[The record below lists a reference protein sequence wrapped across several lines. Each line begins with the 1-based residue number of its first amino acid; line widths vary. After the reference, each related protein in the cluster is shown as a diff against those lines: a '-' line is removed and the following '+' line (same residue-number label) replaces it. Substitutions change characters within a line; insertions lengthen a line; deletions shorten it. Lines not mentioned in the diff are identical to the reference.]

1 MAGNFSDS
9 EKQVLTQ
16 QLRSVLMRTELS
28 GNTSYLYRFS
38 QAGGQSTYSF
48 GLLQFDLGKNAKAP
62 TEAEVFLKNELG
74 FTSSEITA
82 LKGSSLPQST
92 LAEFNQRLMNNQD
105 KVDAF
110 TDKAL
115 IKDINKLDSLIT
127 EVAQT
132 RPDVAQSILD
142 NSRVQLRLLDYQN
155 QFGLSG
161 IDNGRMQPDGF
172 MMSYLKGNSVKMMG
186 EPIQLPADSGLNE
199 ADLQNFRGHTLQAVT
214 YKRDAERREDDLN
227 VAFKNIELDSPSG
240 DSRNVDRPKGGSPTE
255 PNGGAGHWEDPTQYD
270 EMGNVI
276 QSGARVWVPDD
287 VPPVSPDA
295 GRGLINPPSI
305 NPDSSAPT
313 QPNLPSTP
321 QISPDGTTALLPN
334 GQIIRAGT
342 GGTLDIDADG
352 NLVVSRPAQGWTNA
366 DGSPSDIRQVTTYDA
381 KGAQLGTTIAQ
392 NLPGESSPVENY
404 AHRTVQVH
412 NPDGSTS
419 DVNTHF
425 QAGVGWVDD
434 AGKTVLSLKDAQAQ
448 LDARN
453 AHLIPGASADNDYT
467 PGAPTG
473 EAEARDYMGKTPA
486 QQANPD
492 SGGGSDADPD
502 PQSLQGHGGSDTPS
516 DFHTALLNALRNPE
530 LPNTNGP
537 TTQYA
542 GPGLPEIASAP
553 SPAPE
558 PNPNSL
564 SSYFQTQG
572 AALTPKQQD
581 ALTSQINQLKLGSS
595 DDLSFYRLPDGSTLI
610 ANADGDLVGQ
620 LGAPRNGEISLR
632 ANAIGQDGSATTHER
647 TITTDGQTTSYSPHT
662 LAQVDAGLSLIQ
674 GLDGLQHWDQMGDVA
689 RFSSLVGLASS
700 FNTLSGGALGDL
712 GKLGTAASVLGL
724 MQALQDGNTAGIISG
739 INGLSGG
746 QIDLAINGAVNNAL
760 GTASSVPYVSVA
772 LALNDFEKHVGQSIG
787 TLVGTYFGGTIGGA
801 IGAMVGGLL
810 DSMFG
815 GGRSDPPP
823 PPAGIVHFSWDADGQ
838 IQHTI
843 DHNQSGGGTAA
854 NQAAA
859 SMQALLENV
868 VQAVNEA
875 NAQKTGDHSHDV
887 AINPYLL
894 PRIHYGSGGACM
906 EVTQFDGSTT
916 LEGIGQEGFAER
928 LIAILQDNGALAPAW
943 QVATVQGHWAQAQEE
958 LADLRE
964 QLSEA
969 QQSENPQ
976 VAQLQQQIDARQ
988 QALDHELHAGK
999 GGHAYAGNE
1008 AYSLQGNAAE
1018 SADFKTQDFGVLVVH
1033 VSEHARVQASAQ
1045 ALDQTLENIQKQ
1057 ALQLSETLRD
1067 VEDDGYAERSDW
1079 ISATDGAGNLQ
1090 GLLVLDQNSDGLIQ
1104 TRDILNLGGNAG
1116 QAGNPT
1122 TEAGL
1127 VTENAALQHN
1137 NVQWLDANG
1146 DGVLDARDPAFAAVK
1161 LWVDLNQDGQMQ
1173 ASEGASLADMGLQSI
1188 NFQSGEVVYADG
1200 QRDALSAAT
1209 LHADTDGVR
1218 MTQISE
1224 VTAQGLI
1231 GFGSDNGAICPQQT
1245 RRALRMRGFRCIGAH
1260 GMPPSYV
1267 SIKSTSLI

>member
-115 IKDINKLDSLIT
+115 IKDINKLDNLIT

-142 NSRVQLRLLDYQN
+142 NPRLQLRLLDYQN

-227 VAFKNIELDSPSG
+227 IAFKNIASDSPSG
-240 DSRNVDRPKGGSPTE
+240 DSRNVDRPKSGSPTK

-276 QSGARVWVPDD
+276 QSGARVWVPND
-287 VPPVSPDA
+287 VPPVSPGA
-295 GRGLINPPSI
+295 GRGLVNPPSV

-313 QPNLPSTP
+313 LPKLPPTP

-334 GQIIRAGT
+334 GQVIRAGT
-342 GGTLDIDADG
+342 GGTLDIDPNG
-352 NLVVSRPAQGWTNA
+352 NLIVSRPAQGWTNA
-366 DGSPSDIRQVTTYDA
+366 DGSPSDIRQITTYDA

-404 AHRTVQVH
+404 AQRTVQVH
-412 NPDGSTS
+412 NPDGSIS

-448 LDARN
+448 LDAKN

-486 QQANPD
+486 QQAKPD
-492 SGGGSDADPD
+492 SDGGSDAEPD
-502 PQSLQGHGGSDTPS
+502 PQSSQGHGGSDTPS
-516 DFHTALLNALRNPE
+516 DFHTALLDAFTNPTI
-530 LPNTNGP
+530 PNTSGP

-542 GPGLPEIASAP
+542 GPGLPESGINP
-553 SPAPE
+553 SQTQE

-572 AALTPKQQD
+572 EALSPKQQD

-610 ANADGDLVGQ
+610 ANADGDLLGE

-647 TITTDGQTTSYSPHT
+647 TITTDGQTTSHSPQA
-662 LAQVDAGLSLIQ
+662 LAQANAGLSLMQ
-674 GLDGLQHWDQMGDVA
+674 GLDGLQQWDQMGDVA
-689 RFSSLVGLASS
+689 RFTSLVGLASS
-700 FNTLSGGALGDL
+700 FNTLSDGALGNL
-712 GKLGTAASVLGL
+712 GNLGAAASALGL
-724 MQALQDGNTAGIISG
+724 MQALQDGNTGGVVSG
-739 INGLSGG
+739 INAVSGG
-746 QIDLAINGAVNNAL
+746 AIDGALNSAVNSAL
-760 GTASSVPYVSVA
+760 GTASSSVPYVSIA
-772 LALNDFEKHVGQSIG
+772 LALNDFEKHVGSSLG
-787 TLVGTYFGGTIGGA
+787 TLVGTFFGGPIGGA
-801 IGAMVGGLL
+801 IGGMVGGML

-815 GGRSDPPP
+815 GSHSPPP
-823 PPAGIVHFSWDADGQ
+823 PPEGAVHFSWDAAGH

-843 DHNQSGGGTAA
+843 DLDERGGGSAA
-854 NQAAA
+854 NQVAAGV
-859 SMQALLENV
+859 QGLLEQV
-868 VQAVNEA
+868 VRAA
-875 NAQKTGDHSHDV
+875 NANHTDPNLDL

-894 PRIHYGSGGACM
+894 PRFGVSKGATWM
-906 EVTQFDGSTT
+906 EVTQSDGST
-916 LEGIGQEGFAER
+916 LREDISQEGFAEH

-943 QVATVQGHWAQAQEE
+943 QVATVQGHWVQAQEE
-958 LADLRE
+958 LADLRA
-964 QLSEA
+964 QLSET
-969 QQSENPQ
+969 QQSESPQ
-976 VAQLQQQIDARQ
+976 AAQIQQQIDARQ
-988 QALDHELHAGK
+988 QALDHELHAGI

-1018 SADFKTQDFGVLVVH
+1018 SADFKTQGFGVLVVH
-1033 VSEHARVQASAQ
+1033 VSQHSGVQASAQ
-1045 ALDQTLENIQKQ
+1045 ALGQTLEHIGQT
-1057 ALQLSETLRD
+1057 LQLSETLRD
-1067 VEDDGYAERSDW
+1067 VENDGYAERTDW

-1090 GLLVLDQNSDGLIQ
+1090 GLLVLDQNGNGLIE
-1104 TRDILNLGGNAG
+1104 TRDILNIGGNAE
-1116 QAGNPT
+1116 QVGNLT
-1122 TEAGL
+1122 TEAAL
-1127 VTENAALQHN
+1127 ATQNAALQHN

-1161 LWVDLNQDGQMQ
+1161 LWVDINQDGQMQ
-1173 ASEGASLADMGLQSI
+1173 ASEGASLADMGMHSI
-1188 NFQSGEVVYADG
+1188 NFKTGEVVCADG
-1200 QRDALSAAT
+1200 GRAPLSAAT

-1218 MTQISE
+1218 MTQVSE
-1224 VTAQGLI
+1224 VNAQGLI
-1231 GFGSDNGAICPQQT
+1231 GFGSDNGAICPQLKK
-1245 RRALRMRGFRCIGAH
+1245 RALRMRGFRCVGAH
-1260 GMPPSYV
+1260 GMPPSYT
-1267 SIKSTSLI
+1267 SGKSTGLI